1 MLKEFADYIT
11 YTLLK
16 LEPTSHLGDALNFFI
31 YDTLKIFLLLTTIV
45 YVVAIIR
52 AYFPPEKTKRILS
65 HKREYIGNTMA
76 ALLGIVTPFCSCSAV
91 PLFIGFVEAGVP
103 LGVTFSF
110 LISSPM
116 VNEIAL
122 IMLWGLFGW
131 KIALIYTGTGVALAI
146 VSGIVIGKLKME
158 KYVQD
163 YVWEIKAGAGEIVQT
178 TFREKLVYAR
188 DYTVELLKRIWPY
201 VIIGIALGGIVHGYI
216 PTDFV
221 VKYAGRDNPF
231 AVLVA
236 VLIGIP
242 LYSNA
247 AGMIPVVQALV
258 GKGMAMGTVLAFM
271 MSVTAISF
279 PEAVILKNVLK
290 MRLIYTF
297 FGIVAVGIVIV
308 GYLVQ
313 RDFIGGIEME
323 IKVLGPGCAN
333 CVKMEELAKTAV
345 KELGIEAK
353 IEKITDIGQ
362 IAMNGIL
369 STPGLMVN
377 GKIKHSGK
385 PLPSLEK
392 VKELIKGEA

>member
-65 HKREYIGNTMA
+65 HKREYIGNIMA

-131 KIALIYTGTGVALAI
+131 KIALIYTGTGVVLAI

-163 YVWEIKAGAGEIVQT
+163 YVWQIKAGTGEIVETNFQ
-178 TFREKLVYAR
+178 EKLIYAR

-297 FGIVAVGIVIV
+297 FGIVTVGIIIV
-308 GYLVQ
+308 GYL
-313 RDFIGGIEME
+313 F
-323 IKVLGPGCAN
+323 N
-333 CVKMEELAKTAV
+333 T
-345 KELGIEAK
+345 
-353 IEKITDIGQ
+353 
-362 IAMNGIL
+362 IL
-369 STPGLMVN
+369 
-377 GKIKHSGK
+377 
-385 PLPSLEK
+385 
-392 VKELIKGEA
+392 

>member
-1 MLKEFADYIT
+1 MLKQFADYVT

-16 LEPTSHLGDALNFFI
+16 LDPAGHAGEAVDFFI

-45 YVVAIIR
+45 FVVAIIR
-52 AYFPPEKTKRILS
+52 AHFPPEKTKKILS
-65 HKREYIGNTMA
+65 HKKEFIGNILA

-116 VNEIAL
+116 VNEVAL

-131 KIALIYTGTGVALAI
+131 KIAMIYTVTGVTLAI
-146 VSGIVIGKLKME
+146 LAGIVIGKLKME
-158 KYVQD
+158 RHVQD
-163 YVWEIKAGAGEIVQT
+163 YVWEMNVGDGTIIET
-178 TFREKLVYAR
+178 SFRDKIQYAR
-188 DYTVELLKRIWPY
+188 SYTADLLGKLWPY
-201 VIIGIALGGIVHGYI
+201 VIIGVGAGAIVHGYV

-221 VKYAGRDNPF
+221 VRYAGPGNPL

-279 PEAVILKNVLK
+279 PEAIILKNVLK
-290 MRLIYTF
+290 PPLIVTF

-308 GYLVQ
+308 GYL
-313 RDFIGGIEME
+313 FN
-323 IKVLGPGCAN
+323 A
-333 CVKMEELAKTAV
+333 
-345 KELGIEAK
+345 
-353 IEKITDIGQ
+353 
-362 IAMNGIL
+362 IL
-369 STPGLMVN
+369 
-377 GKIKHSGK
+377 
-385 PLPSLEK
+385 
-392 VKELIKGEA
+392 